1 MYTLTSPVRS
11 RAITKSPSLLQ
22 PHVLYVKT
30 LFCQAAA
37 LTRMFHL
44 RHVRRLP
51 LRSSPCTTA
60 SLGNSEFTDT
70 HSPHTILLTIRT
82 VRQKTQIDEVGIPMV
97 LDPGAMYPGHQR
109 PHGPHRPAAPTDLY
123 SLLVSEHFRK
133 DFLSFS
139 RRQPARRDLEILE
152 VRTAS
157 LRRKKLVD
165 VRSTASIR
173 PRCVVTPPGLVCSA
187 RDHPRIKDALVA
199 VFLRACE
206 SNAAAVKHTTWA
218 AVSQPSTRTATRSAM
233 NFW

>member
-1 MYTLTSPVRS
+1 MVPSAACPPPS
-11 RAITKSPSLLQ
+11 SDPHRAP
-22 PHVLYVKT
+22 
-30 LFCQAAA
+30 
-37 LTRMFHL
+37 
-44 RHVRRLP
+44 RR
-51 LRSSPCTTA
+51 A
-60 SLGNSEFTDT
+60 SATVNSQT

-97 LDPGAMYPGHQR
+97 LDPDAMYPGHQR
-109 PHGPHRPAAPTDLY
+109 PHGPHRVAAPTDLY
-123 SLLVSEHFRK
+123 SLLVSEHFQK
-133 DFLSFS
+133 DFMSLS